1 MSGSRDRTICLWNP
15 HKGLLVN
22 TYRGHSGDV
31 RALAVAADNSKFI
44 SAGDDRHI
52 NVWDVVTASTIRRL
66 HGHDAT
72 VNDVKL
78 AANEDVLVSASY
90 DSTVSFWDLKGRST
104 RALQTVKVA
113 SDAVTSLALAARPY
127 VFAASTDGTVT
138 AIDIRKG
145 CIVTDQL
152 HHAVTSVAAPNGGE
166 YVLAA
171 CTDNAVR
178 LLDRATG
185 KLLSHY
191 RGHVHSGYQLECA
204 LLCKDA
210 VAAAGSE
217 DGAFCAL

>member
-1 MSGSRDRTICLWNP
+1 
-15 HKGLLVN
+15 
-22 TYRGHSGDV
+22 
-31 RALAVAADNSKFI
+31 
-44 SAGDDRHI
+44 
-52 NVWDVVTASTIRRL
+52 VWDVATASTIRRL

-78 AANEDVLVSASY
+78 AANEDMLVSASY
-90 DSTVSFWDLKGRST
+90 DSTLSFWDLKGRST

-138 AIDIRKG
+138 TIDIRKG

-152 HHAVTSVAAPNGGE
+152 HHAVTSVAAPSGGE

-171 CTDNAVR
+171 CTDDAVR

-185 KLLSHY
+185 KVLSRY
-191 RGHVHSGYQLECA
+191 GGHVHRGYQLECV

-217 DGAFCAL
+217 DGALCKRKLCIFRYNAVCFSNLDRIATGRLSSVVISSIQCTNKANVIT